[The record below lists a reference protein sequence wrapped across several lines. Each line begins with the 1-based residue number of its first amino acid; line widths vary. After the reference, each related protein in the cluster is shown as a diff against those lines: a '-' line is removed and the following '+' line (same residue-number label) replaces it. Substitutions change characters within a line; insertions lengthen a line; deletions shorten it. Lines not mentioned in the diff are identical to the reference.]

1 MTLNGKRVIVLGGT
15 SGIGFA
21 VARAAAGQGAEVTVA
36 SSRQSSVDK
45 ALATLPAT
53 AGGSALDLRSSSAI
67 SAFFENIGEF
77 DHLVYTAGEPL
88 APRALAES
96 DIASARE
103 FFEVRYWGALT
114 AVKNALGRIRPG
126 GSITLS
132 SGGTSQRPVAGWTA
146 PTSVCGAIE
155 ALTRALA
162 VEIAPVRVNAVR
174 PGLVR
179 TDLWQNFPESDRDAL
194 YAATAQSLPVGR
206 IGDPEDIAESYLYLM
221 NSGYTTGSIV
231 TIDGGHLLV

>member
-15 SGIGFA
+15 TGIGFA
-21 VARAAAGQGAEVTVA
+21 VARAAAERGAEVTVA

-53 AGGSALDLRSSSAI
+53 ADGTTLDLRDETAI
-67 SAFFENIGEF
+67 AEFFAKIGEF

-88 APRALAES
+88 SPAALAETE
-96 DIASARE
+96 IASARE
-103 FFEVRYWGALT
+103 FFEVRYWGAL
-114 AVKNALGRIRPG
+114 ASVKHAIGRIRSG

-132 SGGTSQRPVAGWTA
+132 SGGTSRRPTAGWTA
-146 PTSVCGAIE
+146 PTSVCSAIE
-155 ALTRALA
+155 GLTRALA
-162 VEIAPVRVNAVR
+162 VELAPVRVNAVR

-179 TDLWQNFPESDRDAL
+179 TDLWQNFPDADRETL
-194 YAATAQSLPVGR
+194 YATAAKALPVGR
-206 IGDPEDIAESYLYLM
+206 IGEPEDIAESYLYLM
-221 NSGYTTGSIV
+221 DSGYTTGSIV